1 MQLSK
6 HCHAL
11 TGFAYVP
18 PWAVNAGVVAGA
30 RRTLIVDTG
39 PTALAAAT
47 ILGYA
52 QAARPGN
59 EIVAVDTERHLDHI
73 AGNDFLRSR
82 GIDVYGHPSID
93 RTDEEYASDV
103 AEFCAAVP
111 DPRRRAAGEGRI
123 PFSGTRIA
131 GPNVLLDAETELDLG
146 ALAARILLAPGH
158 TAANLVVWVPEEGVL
173 YAGDTVV
180 SDFAPNLESGGPAD
194 WLLWLAAL
202 ERIERLRPE
211 TLVPGHGRVLRGDEV
226 GAEIA
231 RVRSVLEAALGRV
244 QRGGP
249 SLKLYFAGAISA
261 GRTDLSVYQ
270 RLVGRMHAQGHDVL
284 SAHVADPDVLE
295 SERRISPREIFERD
309 VRWIEQSDA
318 LVAEVSTP
326 SLGVGFEYGLAV
338 RLGKPVLCLV
348 REGVFLSR
356 MVLGNPAPNL
366 SVVSYAS
373 EEAMVGE
380 IDAFLARVCAQR
392 SGRAPG
398 P

>member
-18 PWAVNAGVVAGA
+18 PWSVNAGFVAGES
-30 RRTLIVDTG
+30 RTLIVDTG

-59 EIVAVDTERHLDHI
+59 ALLAIDTERHLDHV
-73 AGNDFLRSR
+73 AGNELLRSR

-103 AEFCAAVP
+103 AEFCRSVP
-111 DPRRRAAGEGRI
+111 DPRRRAAGEGQI
-123 PFSGTRIA
+123 PFAGTRIA
-131 GPNVLLDAETELDLG
+131 RPNVLVQSEAALDLG
-146 ALAARILLAPGH
+146 GLAVQVLLVPGH
-158 TAANLVVWVPEEGVL
+158 TPANLIVWVAEEGVL
-173 YAGDTVV
+173 FAGDTVV
-180 SDFAPNLESGGPAD
+180 SDYLPNLESGGPAD

-202 ERIERLRPE
+202 DRIEGLRPD
-211 TLVPGHGRVLRGDEV
+211 TLVPGHGRVLRGGEIGV
-226 GAEIA
+226 EIA
-231 RVRSVLEAALGRV
+231 RVRGVLEAALERSREAGAQLR
-244 QRGGP
+244 
-249 SLKLYFAGAISA
+249 LYFAGAIAA
-261 GRTDLSVYQ
+261 GRSDVSVYQ
-270 RLVGRMHAQGHDVL
+270 RLVGHMRSKGHEVL
-284 SAHVADPDVLE
+284 SSHVADTDVLE

-309 VRWIEQSDA
+309 VGWLEQCDA

-348 REGVFLSR
+348 REDVFLSR

-366 SVVSYAS
+366 RVVTYAS
-373 EEAMVGE
+373 GEAM
-380 IDAFLARVCAQR
+380 DAAVDDFL
-392 SGRAPG
+392 RAVASSS
-398 P
+398 